1 MKKFIKSAALVLG
14 AALFFSC
21 SNNQPKM
28 VVKGDSAQMD
38 TLSYCYGVNIAE
50 NFAREREFAQIDY
63 DFDTMRKA
71 LERAALTGKE
81 FVLNGD
87 TVNVEKANQRLANFF
102 NYELQSR
109 MSQKNAN
116 SDSLDFDPET
126 MFKDEQER
134 CLISSSYGFLIGD
147 GMAKGKLPIQLA
159 SLFDAWKEFGTE
171 DAKMTSE
178 ECNAFATEYF
188 TVKLPAENQ
197 AASEAWL
204 KKMESKCGVK
214 KTESGLVY
222 KIVKKGNMDR
232 KPVDIEN
239 TVEVH
244 YKGSTRTG
252 QVFDASRFADMP
264 KERQEM
270 MKQYRPED
278 YDKDEPV
285 KFQLNRVIKGWGE
298 GLQLIGEGGKIILW
312 IPAELAYGS
321 RGAGQDIGPNE
332 ALRFD
337 VELVSVE
344 LPEVVEEAPV
354 EAADSVVVAE

>member
-1 MKKFIKSAALVLG
+1 MQEYTPVKEGKVREIYDIGEQLIMVATDRISA
-14 AALFFSC
+14 
-21 SNNQPKM
+21 
-28 VVKGDSAQMD
+28 
-38 TLSYCYGVNIAE
+38 
-50 NFAREREFAQIDY
+50 
-63 DFDTMRKA
+63 FDVI
-71 LERAALTGKE
+71 L
-81 FVLNGD
+81 
-87 TVNVEKANQRLANFF
+87 
-102 NYELQSR
+102 
-109 MSQKNAN
+109 KN
-116 SDSLDFDPET
+116 
-126 MFKDEQER
+126 
-134 CLISSSYGFLIGD
+134 
-147 GMAKGKLPIQLA
+147 
-159 SLFDAWKEFGTE
+159 
-171 DAKMTSE
+171 
-178 ECNAFATEYF
+178 
-188 TVKLPAENQ
+188 
-197 AASEAWL
+197 
-204 KKMESKCGVK
+204 
-214 KTESGLVY
+214 

-232 KPVDIEN
+232 KSVDVEN

-264 KERQEM
+264 KARQEM

-337 VELVSVE
+337 VELISVE